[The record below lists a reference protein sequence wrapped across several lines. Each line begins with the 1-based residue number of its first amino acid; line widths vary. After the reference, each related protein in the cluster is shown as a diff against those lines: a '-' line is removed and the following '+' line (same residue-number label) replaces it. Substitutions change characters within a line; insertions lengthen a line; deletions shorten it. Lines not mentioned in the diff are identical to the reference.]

1 VKWDEL
7 DYDQCTWE
15 EEKEIKDL
23 PDFQQKVDL
32 YRRFNDPADM
42 QAAEKQLRAD
52 QAKEKPFKK
61 YKQQPTCLGG
71 KLIYYFLITFAIRV
85 R

>member
-1 VKWDEL
+1 VYVFSHRKGRDGTQSYLVKWDEL

-42 QAAEKQLRAD
+42 
-52 QAKEKPFKK
+52 
-61 YKQQPTCLGG
+61 
-71 KLIYYFLITFAIRV
+71 
-85 R
+85 